1 MKHKL
6 LSYLRCP
13 VCKKGLTIGT
23 RQLTCRVCRKI
34 YPVQNGIPILIDLS
48 ALPVHLHRQIAYFEK
63 EDESRQKGFILEPW
77 QWRYVENFLSIGKPK
92 PGGLIIDNA
101 TGSGYIAI
109 ELAKRGFRII
119 ATDLTVQELATLRRV
134 IKNLKLGDRILL
146 VGASSE
152 SLPIRSGVADGMV
165 ANAIL
170 EHLPNEREAIQEM
183 TRVLKPRAPLMLA
196 MPLDLRYV
204 WPFLWPV
211 NIAHDRKIGHLR
223 RYTRGKIRERF
234 RDFYEITTYYTGSVI
249 KICCMVMKMI
259 TKRSW
264 WDETGERLDALFSHH
279 AYGASNIVSI
289 LQKK

>member
-1 MKHKL
+1 MTHPL
-6 LSYLRCP
+6 YRYLCCP
-13 VCKKGLTIGT
+13 SCKKKCTTKLHCSGCHTS
-23 RQLTCRVCRKI
+23 

-48 ALPVHLHRQIAYFEK
+48 PLPAHLHRQIAYFEK

-77 QWRYVENFLSIGKPK
+77 QKRYVENYLTLGKPK
-92 PGGLIIDNA
+92 AGGLIIDNA

-119 ATDLTVQELATLRRV
+119 ATDLTIRELTTLRRV

-170 EHLPNEREAIQEM
+170 EHLPHEEKAIQEI
-183 TRVLKPRAPLMLA
+183 TRVLKPSAPLMLA
-196 MPLDLRYV
+196 MPLALRYV
-204 WPFLWPV
+204 WPFLWFV

-223 RYTRGKIRERF
+223 RYTRGRIVERF
-234 RDFYEITTYYTGSVI
+234 RNFREITTYYTGSVV
-249 KICCMVMKMI
+249 KICCMVMKII

-264 WDETGERLDALFSHH
+264 WDEAGERFDAKLSHY
-279 AYGASNIVSI
+279 AYGASNVVSV
-289 LQKK
+289 LRKQ